1 METAIL
7 SIAEHNKHVEVPP
20 LKMAYHGASGHQS
33 KSTAIESND
42 LPASPGLSPNLDETL
57 HMHTMWHADSSDVSE
72 EEFQSSTRYNT
83 ARELVL
89 VKDL

>member
-1 METAIL
+1 M
-7 SIAEHNKHVEVPP
+7 EVPP

-42 LPASPGLSPNLDETL
+42 LPASPGLSPNLEDTL